1 MKERKLDA
9 PVSVLQNE
17 EKKTQP
23 ILPISTYLNVIFDI
37 LMTIIYLCFWRL
49 LLFFLPNVSLQFS
62 GLRKIILTIY
72 LVIVIIFVVVL
83 VLIAVFAPI
92 EEAIKSLKSMSDN

>member
-1 MKERKLDA
+1 MLCGFI
-9 PVSVLQNE
+9 SFC
-17 EKKTQP
+17 
-23 ILPISTYLNVIFDI
+23 ILNLFNNLAIFFSI
-37 LMTIIYLCFWRL
+37 
-49 LLFFLPNVSLQFS
+49 NLQFS

-92 EEAIKSLKSMSDN
+92 EEAIKSLQNMSDN

>member
-9 PVSVLQNE
+9 PVSVKWSYAKFIDFLFCVKNF
-17 EKKTQP
+17 
-23 ILPISTYLNVIFDI
+23 LISKSLINFS
-37 LMTIIYLCFWRL
+37 F
-49 LLFFLPNVSLQFS
+49 LFCLQFS

-83 VLIAVFAPI
+83 VLIVVFAPI
-92 EEAIKSLKSMSDN
+92 QDAIDSLKSMSEN